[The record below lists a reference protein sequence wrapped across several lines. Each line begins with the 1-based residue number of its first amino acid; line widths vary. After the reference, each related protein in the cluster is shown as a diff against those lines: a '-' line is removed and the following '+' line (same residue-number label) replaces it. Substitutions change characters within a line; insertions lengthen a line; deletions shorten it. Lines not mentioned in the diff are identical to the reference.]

1 MHTVKLLT
9 SLVEHHQILAY
20 CLIFVGLIF
29 EGEFILISAGILAH
43 LGALNFWFA
52 LGFIY
57 LGGACKTMLGYYIG
71 RAVYRKWRHLKVF
84 QYLEKR
90 VSNILPSFSEKPFW
104 SIFASKFIMG
114 INHIVILF
122 SGYKKVPLKKY
133 LKAEGLSTLIW
144 APLLLTLGYFF
155 SYTAL
160 NVSRE
165 IWRFSL
171 IVAGLFVAFIIIDK
185 FIGWLYLI
193 FQQFYEEKHEEK
205 RHERDEFNKNK
216 NENN

>member
-20 CLIFVGLIF
+20 GLLFIGLIL
-29 EGEFILISAGILAH
+29 EGEVVLISAGILAH

-52 LGFIY
+52 LAFIY
-57 LGGACKTMLGYYIG
+57 LGGMSKTLAGYYIG
-71 RAVYRKWRHLKVF
+71 KFIYKRWRNKKFF

-90 VSNILPSFSEKPFW
+90 FTSILPSFAEKPFW
-104 SIFASKFIMG
+104 SIFISKFIMG
-114 INHIVILF
+114 INNIVILF
-122 SGYKKVPLKKY
+122 SGYKKIKIKKY

-144 APLLLTLGYFF
+144 APLLLTLGYYF

-160 NVSRE
+160 SVSKE

-171 IVAGLFVAFIIIDK
+171 IVAGLILAYIIIDK

-193 FQQFYEEKHEEK
+193 FQQFYEEKHEQKEQK
-205 RHERDEFNKNK
+205 EHKKHDEHI
-216 NENN
+216 